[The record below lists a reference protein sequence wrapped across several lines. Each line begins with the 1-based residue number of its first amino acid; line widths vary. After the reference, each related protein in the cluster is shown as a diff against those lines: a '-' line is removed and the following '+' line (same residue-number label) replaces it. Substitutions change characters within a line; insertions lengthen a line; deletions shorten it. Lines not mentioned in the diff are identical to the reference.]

1 VDMLSPTGAAA
12 TPSPLA
18 GLTSVGS
25 PRRKGMEEAEAIAT
39 LARMSPPVEDSQS
52 RSFEWTCEHDGPLG
66 LLFSPDTTS
75 RMFTVEDV
83 RGGWAAVE
91 RSAAARRIQPGCVLV
106 SVQGLTLS
114 GMKYQEGLALIMGAG
129 RPVCLRFEPPR
140 AALVHITAEQPCSTC
155 QAAPLFCVC
164 QQLAAAGPPSAE
176 VEAGLARAFR
186 SARAGP
192 FVIADPTDLESV
204 LLLLGPAGRGTFM
217 DSRPENILEY
227 EPGDGRNG
235 NPEPLLFREDR
246 GQVTR
251 RYSRAAGAG
260 RGGGGAGGGGAAAP
274 AKNGSSDTSG
284 DVRTALPLD
293 IWKPYGGTSVKRLRI
308 SPFCSG
314 REILQ
319 RRGKIVRPGED
330 RPLLNFHLY
339 EISSS
344 SSSLQQQ
351 QQQPMKSSVVLYH
364 AFPAKDA
371 AASRQRKRKLPSS
384 SSPPQLQP
392 AAAAAG
398 ARARGGGGAGGAG
411 AAGGGSGDGGAART
425 QAERES
431 TAQSRQSEK
440 KKTKKKKRDNMA
452 KMKKR
457 MSLAI

>member
-1 VDMLSPTGAAA
+1 
-12 TPSPLA
+12 
-18 GLTSVGS
+18 
-25 PRRKGMEEAEAIAT
+25 
-39 LARMSPPVEDSQS
+39 
-52 RSFEWTCEHDGPLG
+52 
-66 LLFSPDTTS
+66 
-75 RMFTVEDV
+75 
-83 RGGWAAVE
+83 
-91 RSAAARRIQPGCVLV
+91 
-106 SVQGLTLS
+106 
-114 GMKYQEGLALIMGAG
+114 MGAG

-140 AALVHITAEQPCSTC
+140 AALLHITAEQPCSTC

-344 SSSLQQQ
+344 SSSCLQQQ
-351 QQQPMKSSVVLYH
+351 QQQPMTSSVVLYH

-452 KMKKR
+452 KMTKR